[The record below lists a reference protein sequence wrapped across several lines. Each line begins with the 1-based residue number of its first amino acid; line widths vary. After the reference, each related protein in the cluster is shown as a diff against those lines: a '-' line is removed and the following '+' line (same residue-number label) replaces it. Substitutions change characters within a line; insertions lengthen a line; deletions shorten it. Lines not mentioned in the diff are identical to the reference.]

1 MTKRLLILA
10 VLATTLTPGLWA
22 SGTVDTDTAHG
33 TGNDNGSG
41 RG

>member
-22 SGTVDTDTAHG
+22 SGTVDTDTAPA
-33 TGNDNGSG
+33 NDNGSG